1 MPRKPVYRE
10 HNMANNL
17 ATAIIGTGFMGPVHT
32 EALRRLGV
40 QVYGIL
46 GSSPEKPRC
55 ATETL
60 GVEKLGRPAVWLEL
74 AKA

>member
-1 MPRKPVYRE
+1 
-10 HNMANNL
+10 MANNL
-17 ATAIIGTGFMGPVHT
+17 ATAVIGTVFMGPVHT